1 MIVLAYNIM
10 HLQNLCGHSRQDDIM
25 EDYCDGSQ
33 FKQHPLFPNEL
44 HLLQVMLYF
53 DEVEVC
59 NPLGSSAKI
68 HKLGVFRSVYV
79 HVPV

>member
-1 MIVLAYNIM
+1 
-10 HLQNLCGHSRQDDIM
+10 M

-33 FKQHPLFPNEL
+33 FKQHPLFSNEP
-44 HLLQVMLYF
+44 HSLQIMLYY

-68 HKLGVFRSVYV
+68 HKLGVFQLMYV
-79 HVPV
+79 CHCVCHSCQVS